1 MSIER
6 LFTSKVVED
15 SKYLDAKSFSALSPK
30 MKLAAEDTFNLIERQ
45 INKQSGNIIK
55 VFENSVEKVAE
66 HSKINK
72 EELYQYFDKEVEE
85 QLGE

>member
-1 MSIER
+1 MDNEL
-6 LFTSKVVED
+6 LFTSKIVED
-15 SKYLDAKSFSALSPK
+15 SKYLDSKSFSALSPK
-30 MKLAAEDTFNLIERQ
+30 MKMAVQDTFKLIETQ
-45 INKQSGNIIK
+45 TGDIIK

-72 EELYQYFDKEVEE
+72 EELYQYFDKEIEE

>member
-1 MSIER
+1 MNMER

-15 SKYLDAKSFSALSPK
+15 SKYLDSKSFSVLSPK
-30 MKLAAEDTFNLIERQ
+30 MKMAVQDTFNLIETQ
-45 INKQSGNIIK
+45 TGNIIK

-72 EELYQYFDKEVEE
+72 EELYKYFDKEIEE